1 MNRHKVSYLNFKPE
15 NVIFGKYSAEK
26 SKPDAKTGQVVT
38 YYRIPIQY
46 RYEVKKTDG
55 SVVPAISDL
64 FIEGPRE
71 KSRGPKEKVVDEG
84 KSVTSVYTQ
93 YDLTNDEHRKF
104 VNYDDNYPGTIH
116 ALILTACKHILTIA
130 NDVNMNKCDDE
141 RDVLKAFHYPI
152 KWTLEKGR
160 PALGKNPGGVWKL
173 FRYGKEP
180 NVMETQFILP
190 IDKGKK
196 ISWDLIRNTNIE
208 HKPLYRVS
216 SITIASE
223 RPSIKIDLFS
233 SVVYDITPRGAND
246 MQDDLIEEAAQDSGL
261 TERLRQQLKLAE
273 EASGHLADAVKPDS
287 PVASQ
292 MAQITAV
299 MQNVSA
305 VPIKETPIEQIVV
318 PQIAPAIHA
327 PTPVVVAPAPIPVP
341 VVQPAAPVI
350 VAPPMTPTV
359 IEAPVIQ
366 PAPVVSTPA
375 PVIMAPVIEAP
386 VIQPATPV
394 IPGLSLPILP
404 SLP

>member
-26 SKPDAKTGQVVT
+26 SKPDKNGNVVT

-46 RYEVKKTDG
+46 RYEVKKVDG
-55 SVVPAISDL
+55 STVPAISDL
-64 FIEGPRE
+64 FIEGPLE
-71 KSRGPKEKVVDEG
+71 KSRGPKEKMVDEG

-116 ALILTACKHILTIA
+116 SLILAACKNILSIA
-130 NDVNMNKCDDE
+130 NDVGMNKCDDE
-141 RDVLKAFHYPI
+141 RDVLKAFHYPV

-190 IDKGKK
+190 IDKGRK
-196 ISWDLIRNTNIE
+196 ISWDLLRNTNIE
-208 HKPLYRVS
+208 HTPLYRIN

-223 RPSIKIDLFS
+223 RPSIKIDLYS
-233 SVVYDITPRGAND
+233 SVVYNITPRGAND
-246 MQDDLIEEAAQDSGL
+246 MQDDLIEEASQDSGL
-261 TERLRQQLKLAE
+261 TERLRQQLRLAE
-273 EASGHLADAVKPDS
+273 EASGHLSDAPKP
-287 PVASQ
+287 ASVDAQ
-292 MAQITAV
+292 SQIAQIASV
-299 MQNVSA
+299 MQSVSQTTF
-305 VPIKETPIEQIVV
+305 VKETPVEQIIV
-318 PQIAPAIHA
+318 PMNIAPA
-327 PTPVVVAPAPIPVP
+327 
-341 VVQPAAPVI
+341 
-350 VAPPMTPTV
+350 
-359 IEAPVIQ
+359 
-366 PAPVVSTPA
+366 PA
-375 PVIMAPVIEAP
+375 PVIMQTIQAPQVTPQIIEAP
-386 VIQPATPV
+386 VPVFAPVIVQTIPAPVFAPAIIEAPV

>member
-26 SKPDAKTGQVVT
+26 SKPKNERENPVT

-46 RYEVKKTDG
+46 RYEVKKADG
-55 SVVPAISDL
+55 SIVPAISDL
-64 FIEGPRE
+64 FIEGPME
-71 KSRGPKEKVVDEG
+71 KSRGPKEKIMDEG
-84 KSVTSVYTQ
+84 KSITSVYTQ

-116 ALILTACKHILTIA
+116 SLILAACKNILSIA
-130 NDVNMNKCDDE
+130 NDIGMNKCDDE

-160 PALGKNPGGVWKL
+160 PAMGKNPGGVWKL

-196 ISWDLIRNTNIE
+196 ISWDLLRNTNIE
-208 HKPLYRVS
+208 HKPLYRIN

-223 RPSIKIDLFS
+223 RPSIKIDLYS
-233 SVVYDITPRGAND
+233 SVVYNITPRGAND

-261 TERLRQQLKLAE
+261 TERLRQQLRLAE
-273 EASGHLADAVKPDS
+273 EASGHLADAPKPAS
-287 PVASQ
+287 PVAMSQ
-292 MAQITAV
+292 IAAV
-299 MQNVSA
+299 MNST
-305 VPIKETPIEQIVV
+305 VPVKETPVEQIVV
-318 PQIAPAIHA
+318 PMNIAPA
-327 PTPVVVAPAPIPVP
+327 PAPVIPV
-341 VVQPAAPVI
+341 QTIAAPVF
-350 VAPPMTPTV
+350 VAPPI
-359 IEAPVIQ
+359 IEAPVI
-366 PAPVVSTPA
+366 SA
-375 PVIMAPVIEAP
+375 PVIMP
-386 VIQPATPV
+386 PAPV

>member
-71 KSRGPKEKVVDEG
+71 KSRGPKEKMVDEG

-93 YDLTNDEHRKF
+93 YDLTSDEHRKF

-116 ALILTACKHILTIA
+116 ALILAACKHILTIA

-273 EASGHLADAVKPDS
+273 EASGHLADAVKPPS
-287 PVASQ
+287 PVSSQ
-292 MAQITAV
+292 IAQITAV
-299 MQNVSA
+299 MQNVST
-305 VPIKETPIEQIVV
+305 VSQNTFVKETPIEQIVV
-318 PQIAPAIHA
+318 PQI
-327 PTPVVVAPAPIPVP
+327 VPAPIPVP
-341 VVQPAAPVI
+341 VVQPAVPVI
-350 VAPPMTPTV
+350 V
-359 IEAPVIQ
+359 EAPVIQ
-366 PAPVVSTPA
+366 PVAPVVSTPA
-375 PVIMAPVIEAP
+375 PVIMAPPTITPVIEAP
-386 VIQPATPV
+386 I

>member
-26 SKPDAKTGQVVT
+26 SKPDKNGNVVT

-46 RYEVKKTDG
+46 RYEVKKVDG
-55 SVVPAISDL
+55 STVPAISDL
-64 FIEGPRE
+64 FIEGPME
-71 KSRGPKEKVVDEG
+71 KSRGPKEKMVDEG

-116 ALILTACKHILTIA
+116 SLILAACKNILSIA
-130 NDVNMNKCDDE
+130 NDVGMNKCDDE
-141 RDVLKAFHYPI
+141 RDVLKAFHYPV

-190 IDKGKK
+190 IDKGRK
-196 ISWDLIRNTNIE
+196 ISWDLLRNTNIE
-208 HKPLYRVS
+208 HKPLYRIN

-223 RPSIKIDLFS
+223 RPSIKIDLYS
-233 SVVYDITPRGAND
+233 SVVYNITPRGAND
-246 MQDDLIEEAAQDSGL
+246 MQDDLIEEASQDSGL
-261 TERLRQQLKLAE
+261 TERLRQQLRLAE
-273 EASGHLADAVKPDS
+273 EASGHLSDAPKP
-287 PVASQ
+287 ASTDA
-292 MAQITAV
+292 MSQIAAV
-299 MQNVSA
+299 MQTIPV
-305 VPIKETPIEQIVV
+305 KETPVEQIVV
-318 PQIAPAIHA
+318 PTMNIAPA
-327 PTPVVVAPAPIPVP
+327 
-341 VVQPAAPVI
+341 
-350 VAPPMTPTV
+350 
-359 IEAPVIQ
+359 
-366 PAPVVSTPA
+366 PAPVVVQTIPA
-375 PVIMAPVIEAP
+375 PVFVAAPQIVEAP
-386 VIQPATPV
+386 VFTPPVIQAPAPVFAPAIIEAPV

>member
-26 SKPDAKTGQVVT
+26 SKPDAKNGNVVT
-38 YYRIPIQY
+38 YYRIPVQY
-46 RYEVKKTDG
+46 RYEVKKVDG
-55 SVVPAISDL
+55 SIVPAISDL
-64 FIEGPRE
+64 FIEGPLE
-71 KSRGPKEKVVDEG
+71 KSRGPKEKMVDEG
-84 KSVTSVYTQ
+84 KFVTSVYTQ

-116 ALILTACKHILTIA
+116 SLILAACKNILSIA
-130 NDVNMNKCDDE
+130 NDVGMNKCDDE

-190 IDKGKK
+190 IDKGRK
-196 ISWDLIRNTNIE
+196 ISWDLLRNTNIE
-208 HKPLYRVS
+208 HKPLYRIN

-223 RPSIKIDLFS
+223 RPSIKIDLYS
-233 SVVYDITPRGAND
+233 SVVYNITPRGAND

-273 EASGHLADAVKPDS
+273 EASGHLSDAVKPPS

-292 MAQITAV
+292 MSQITAV
-299 MQNVSA
+299 MNTATSV
-305 VPIKETPIEQIVV
+305 VKETPVEQIVV
-318 PQIAPAIHA
+318 PVIM
-327 PTPVVVAPAPIPVP
+327 APAPAPAPQIVQTIP
-341 VVQPAAPVI
+341 APVF
-350 VAPPMTPTV
+350 VPPPI
-359 IEAPVIQ
+359 IEAPQIILP
-366 PAPVVSTPA
+366 PAPVVPT
-375 PVIMAPVIEAP
+375 IIEA
-386 VIQPATPV
+386 PV

>member
-26 SKPDAKTGQVVT
+26 SKPKNERENPVT

-46 RYEVKKTDG
+46 RYEVKKADG

-64 FIEGPRE
+64 FIEGPLE
-71 KSRGPKEKVVDEG
+71 KSRGPKEKLMDEG
-84 KSVTSVYTQ
+84 KSITSVYTQ

-116 ALILTACKHILTIA
+116 ALILAACKNILSIA
-130 NDVNMNKCDDE
+130 NDIGMNKCDDE

-190 IDKGKK
+190 IDKGRK
-196 ISWDLIRNTNIE
+196 ISWDLLRNTNIE
-208 HKPLYRVS
+208 HKPLYRIN

-223 RPSIKIDLFS
+223 RPSIKIDLYS
-233 SVVYDITPRGAND
+233 SVVYNITPRGAND

-261 TERLRQQLKLAE
+261 TERLRQQLRLAE
-273 EASGHLADAVKPDS
+273 EASGHLADAHKPAS
-287 PVASQ
+287 PVAVSQ
-292 MAQITAV
+292 MSQIAAV
-299 MQNVSA
+299 MNTTVA
-305 VPIKETPIEQIVV
+305 VKETPVEQIVV
-318 PQIAPAIHA
+318 PMM
-327 PTPVVVAPAPIPVP
+327 TAPAP
-341 VVQPAAPVI
+341 APVI
-350 VAPPMTPTV
+350 
-359 IEAPVIQ
+359 PVQTI
-366 PAPVVSTPA
+366 PTPA
-375 PVIMAPVIEAP
+375 PVFVAPQIVETPVFTPP
-386 VIQPATPV
+386 VIQAPAPVFVAPQIVEPQTTPVV

>member
-26 SKPDAKTGQVVT
+26 SKPDAKNGNVVT
-38 YYRIPIQY
+38 YYRIPVQY
-46 RYEVKKTDG
+46 RYEVKKVDG
-55 SVVPAISDL
+55 SIVPAISDL
-64 FIEGPRE
+64 FIEGPLE
-71 KSRGPKEKVVDEG
+71 KSRGPKEKMVDEG
-84 KSVTSVYTQ
+84 KFVTSVYTQ

-116 ALILTACKHILTIA
+116 SLILAACKNILSIA
-130 NDVNMNKCDDE
+130 NDVGMNKCDDE

-160 PALGKNPGGVWKL
+160 PAMGKNPGGVWKL

-196 ISWDLIRNTNIE
+196 ISWDLLRNTNIE
-208 HKPLYRVS
+208 HKPLYRIN

-223 RPSIKIDLFS
+223 RPSIKIDLYS
-233 SVVYDITPRGAND
+233 SVVYNITPRGAND
-246 MQDDLIEEAAQDSGL
+246 MQDDLIEEASQDSGL

-273 EASGHLADAVKPDS
+273 EASGHLSDAVKPPS

-292 MAQITAV
+292 MAQISAV
-299 MQNVSA
+299 MNATVA
-305 VPIKETPIEQIVV
+305 VKETPVEQIVV
-318 PQIAPAIHA
+318 PQI
-327 PTPVVVAPAPIPVP
+327 T
-341 VVQPAAPVI
+341 
-350 VAPPMTPTV
+350 
-359 IEAPVIQ
+359 
-366 PAPVVSTPA
+366 
-375 PVIMAPVIEAP
+375 PVIMAPSPVITPPAPMIVQTIPAPVFVPPPIIEAP
-386 VIQPATPV
+386 QIILPPAPVIPTIVEAPL

>member
-26 SKPDAKTGQVVT
+26 SRPDKNGNVVT
-38 YYRIPIQY
+38 YYRIPVQY
-46 RYEVKKTDG
+46 RYEVKKVDG
-55 SVVPAISDL
+55 STVPAISDL
-64 FIEGPRE
+64 FIEGPLE
-71 KSRGPKEKVVDEG
+71 KSRGPKEKMVDEG

-116 ALILTACKHILTIA
+116 SLILAACKNILTIA
-130 NDVNMNKCDDE
+130 NDVGMNKCDDE
-141 RDVLKAFHYPI
+141 RDVLKAFHYPV

-196 ISWDLIRNTNIE
+196 ISWDLLRNTNIE
-208 HKPLYRVS
+208 HKPLYRIN

-223 RPSIKIDLFS
+223 RPSIKIDLYS
-233 SVVYDITPRGAND
+233 SVVYNITPRGAND
-246 MQDDLIEEAAQDSGL
+246 MQDDLIEEASQDSGL
-261 TERLRQQLKLAE
+261 TERLRQQLRLAE
-273 EASGHLADAVKPDS
+273 EASGHLSDAVKPVSVEATNYSS
-287 PVASQ
+287 PSTFSV
-292 MAQITAV
+292 V
-299 MQNVSA
+299 
-305 VPIKETPIEQIVV
+305 KETPVEQIIV
-318 PQIAPAIHA
+318 PQI
-327 PTPVVVAPAPIPVP
+327 
-341 VVQPAAPVI
+341 VQPIQAPQIMPVF
-350 VAPPMTPTV
+350 APQIIQPIS
-359 IEAPVIQ
+359 IEAPIIPNIVMPQIIQ
-366 PAPVVSTPA
+366 PIS
-375 PVIMAPVIEAP
+375 MEA
-386 VIQPATPV
+386 PV

>member
-116 ALILTACKHILTIA
+116 SLILAACKHILTIA

-273 EASGHLADAVKPDS
+273 EASGHLADAPKPDS
-287 PVASQ
+287 PVSHVLSPAGN
-292 MAQITAV
+292 T
-299 MQNVSA
+299 VSI
-305 VPIKETPIEQIVV
+305 VKETPIEQIVV

-327 PTPVVVAPAPIPVP
+327 PAPVVVAPAPIPTP
-341 VVQPAAPVI
+341 VIQPAAPVI
-350 VAPPMTPTV
+350 IAPPI
-359 IEAPVIQ
+359 IEAPVIMPQ
-366 PAPVVSTPA
+366 IAPVVSTPA
-375 PVIMAPVIEAP
+375 PVIMAPPIIEAP
-386 VIQPATPV
+386 VIQPAAPV

>member
-26 SKPDAKTGQVVT
+26 SKPDAKTGSVVT

-46 RYEVKKTDG
+46 RYEVKKADG
-55 SVVPAISDL
+55 STVPAISDL
-64 FIEGPRE
+64 FIEGPME
-71 KSRGPKEKVVDEG
+71 KSRGPKEKMVDEG

-116 ALILTACKHILTIA
+116 SLILAACKNILSIA
-130 NDVNMNKCDDE
+130 NDVGMNKCDDE

-190 IDKGKK
+190 IDKGRK
-196 ISWDLIRNTNIE
+196 ISWDLLRNTNIE
-208 HKPLYRVS
+208 HKPLYRIN

-223 RPSIKIDLFS
+223 RPSIKIDLYS
-233 SVVYDITPRGAND
+233 SVVYNITPRGAND

-261 TERLRQQLKLAE
+261 TERLRQQLRLAE
-273 EASGHLADAVKPDS
+273 EASGHLADAPKPSS
-287 PVASQ
+287 PVAVSQ
-292 MAQITAV
+292 MAQISAV
-299 MQNVSA
+299 MQSVA
-305 VPIKETPIEQIVV
+305 VKETPVEQIVV
-318 PQIAPAIHA
+318 PMNIAPA
-327 PTPVVVAPAPIPVP
+327 PA
-341 VVQPAAPVI
+341 
-350 VAPPMTPTV
+350 
-359 IEAPVIQ
+359 
-366 PAPVVSTPA
+366 PA
-375 PVIMAPVIEAP
+375 PVIPVQTIPTPVIPVQTIPTPVIAAPAPVFVAPQIVEAP
-386 VIQPATPV
+386 VFTPPVIAAPVPVFAPAIVEAPV

>member
-55 SVVPAISDL
+55 SIVPAISDL

-116 ALILTACKHILTIA
+116 ALILAACKHILTIA

-273 EASGHLADAVKPDS
+273 EASGHLADAPKPDS
-287 PVASQ
+287 PVSSQ
-292 MAQITAV
+292 MTQITAV
-299 MQNVSA
+299 MQNVST
-305 VPIKETPIEQIVV
+305 VKETPIEQIVV
-318 PQIAPAIHA
+318 PQIAPTIHA
-327 PTPVVVAPAPIPVP
+327 PAPVVVAPAP
-341 VVQPAAPVI
+341 APVI
-350 VAPPMTPTV
+350 VAPPV
-359 IEAPVIQ
+359 IEAPVIIPQ
-366 PAPVVSTPA
+366 VAPT
-375 PVIMAPVIEAP
+375 I
-386 VIQPATPV
+386 IQPAIVPTIVEAPV

>member
-26 SKPDAKTGQVVT
+26 SKPDAKTGSVVT

-46 RYEVKKTDG
+46 RYEVKKADG
-55 SVVPAISDL
+55 STVPAISDL
-64 FIEGPRE
+64 FIEGPME
-71 KSRGPKEKVVDEG
+71 KSRGPKEKMVDEG

-116 ALILTACKHILTIA
+116 ALILAACKNILSIA
-130 NDVNMNKCDDE
+130 NDVGMNKCDDE

-190 IDKGKK
+190 IDKGRK
-196 ISWDLIRNTNIE
+196 ISWDLLRNTNIE
-208 HKPLYRVS
+208 HKPLYRIN

-223 RPSIKIDLFS
+223 RPSIKIDLYS
-233 SVVYDITPRGAND
+233 SVVYNITPRGAND
-246 MQDDLIEEAAQDSGL
+246 MQDDLIEEASQDSGL
-261 TERLRQQLKLAE
+261 TERLRQQLRLAE
-273 EASGHLADAVKPDS
+273 EASGHLADAPKPSSNDT
-287 PVASQ
+287 VSQ
-292 MAQITAV
+292 IAQISAV
-299 MQNVSA
+299 MNNTQTTFV
-305 VPIKETPIEQIVV
+305 KETPVEQIVV
-318 PQIAPAIHA
+318 PQIVQTIP
-327 PTPVVVAPAPIPVP
+327 APAPVITPAPQIIPVIP
-341 VVQPAAPVI
+341 VETPVF
-350 VAPPMTPTV
+350 
-359 IEAPVIQ
+359 
-366 PAPVVSTPA
+366 TPA
-375 PVIMAPVIEAP
+375 PVIMPAPQIMETP
-386 VIQPATPV
+386 VAPV

-404 SLP
+404 ALP